1 MALQNSTN
9 SHATPPRASVAAATG
24 TVLGG
29 DYALVALLG
38 SGSHAD
44 VFSARQLSAGQRLV
58 AVKVLSPLYLSLPEG
73 DFRKASAALRREG
86 ELLASLTSPCFVRIV
101 GAGDTPDRRPFIAM
115 ELAEGPTLGAWLQ
128 SGERPLR
135 QVAEVIRQWAQGL
148 GELHRLGWVHRDVSP
163 ANSVVMARGPHGSQ
177 LRSYDLG
184 TATQISDRADRFRVG
199 FDRDRPAGTPAY
211 MSPEQATGGVVTG
224 RADQFSLAAIAYEA
238 LAGRRAIP
246 AESTRAA
253 QVLAFLRGSEPI
265 PTVPLVELR
274 PDLPE
279 AVSQVVGRALQRDPA
294 LRFTTVESFAN
305 ALAEALAATQV
316 SVAASLWQRLAR
328 KFAGSLNKGN
338 S

>member
-1 MALQNSTN
+1 MALQHSVN

-29 DYALVALLG
+29 DYELVALLG

-44 VFSARQLSAGQRLV
+44 VFSARQLSAGQGLV

-73 DFRKASAALRREG
+73 DFRKAAAGLRREG

-101 GAGDTPDRRPFIAM
+101 GAGEAPDRRPYVAM

-135 QVAEVIRQWAQGL
+135 QVAEVIRQWAHGL
-148 GELHRLGWVHRDVSP
+148 GEMHRLGWVHRDVSP
-163 ANSVVMARGPHGSQ
+163 ANSVVMARGPYGSQ

-184 TATQISDRADRFRVG
+184 TATQVSDRPDRFRVG

-238 LAGRRAIP
+238 LAGRRVVP

-253 QVLAFLRGSEPI
+253 QVLAFLRGSEAI
-265 PTVPLVELR
+265 PAVPLAELR
-274 PDLPE
+274 PDLPDT
-279 AVSQVVGRALQRDPA
+279 VSQVVDRALQRDPG
-294 LRFTTVESFAN
+294 LRFATVEAFAN
-305 ALAEALAATQV
+305 ALAEALATTQV
-316 SVAASLWQRLAR
+316 NGAASLWRRLTR
-328 KFAGSLNKGN
+328 KVAEALNKGN

>member
-1 MALQNSTN
+1 MALTKSANSF
-9 SHATPPRASVAAATG
+9 ATPARASVAAATG

-29 DYALVALLG
+29 DYELVALLG

-44 VFSARQLSAGQRLV
+44 VFSARQQSAGGRLV
-58 AVKVLSPLYLSLPEG
+58 AVKVLSPLYLSLPSG
-73 DFRKASAALRREG
+73 DFRKASTALRREG

-101 GAGDTPDRRPFIAM
+101 GAGETPDQRPYIAM

-128 SGERPLR
+128 SGEHPLR
-135 QVAEVIRQWAQGL
+135 QVAEVIRQWAHGL

-163 ANSVVMARGPHGSQ
+163 ANSVVTARGPLGSQ

-184 TATQISDRADRFRVG
+184 TATQVSERSDRFRVG

-246 AESTRAA
+246 VESTRAA
-253 QVLAFLRGSEPI
+253 QVLAFLRGSDPI
-265 PTVPLVELR
+265 PAVPLSEVR
-274 PDLPE
+274 QDLPA
-279 AVSQVVGRALQRDPA
+279 AVGQVVGRALQRDPA
-294 LRFTTVESFAN
+294 LRYATVESFAN
-305 ALAEALAATQV
+305 ALAEALATPQV
-316 SVAASLWQRLAR
+316 TSASTFWQRLTR
-328 KFAGSLNKGN
+328 KFSGNPNKGN